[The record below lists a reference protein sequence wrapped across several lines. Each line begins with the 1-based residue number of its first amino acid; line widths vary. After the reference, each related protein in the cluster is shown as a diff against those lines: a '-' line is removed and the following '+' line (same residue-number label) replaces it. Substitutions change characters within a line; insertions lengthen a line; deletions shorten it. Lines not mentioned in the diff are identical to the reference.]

1 MMNTSAFE
9 ILGPVMVGPSSSH
22 TAGALRIALVARELA
37 PGRLSH
43 VTFELYNSFSR
54 TYRGHGTDRALVA
67 GMLGL
72 APDDTRVRD
81 SFALAREA
89 GLAFDFVERG
99 EDVRHH
105 PNTVVITMEGER
117 GACVVTGESLGGGRV
132 RLSQIN
138 GVAVEVTGDYPTLFV
153 VHDDAAGVLAELT
166 RVVSAARLNIATLS
180 NYRERRGG
188 TAYTIVESDE
198 AVTDELVSEA
208 LSLAHVRFAAKIE
221 IPGTSP
227 ASAEATLAHGFETG
241 AELLRAVAALGEKD
255 AEAGGAGEAGTGRP
269 RTTIGRLMRAREA
282 ELLGAE
288 AADAGMGRVL
298 AVMRDETHAPLE
310 SPQPSLGGLIGGQAR
325 SVRDAS
331 GALAAPLMGETL
343 TRAVAYAMAVL
354 ERSATM
360 GVIVAAPT
368 AGSAGV
374 VPGCLLAVGEA
385 VGATDEQ
392 VVEALWCASA
402 VGALLARNA
411 SVSGAEGGCQAEV
424 GSASAMAA
432 AALVELLG
440 GTPELA
446 LDAAST
452 AIGNLL
458 GLVCDP
464 VRGLVEYPCQNRN
477 AIGVANAVSAAQ
489 LALSGVLNPLPF
501 DEGVSALKA
510 VGASRPASL
519 RETAVGGLAGTPS
532 ACDACMRRA
541 GSCARRGDARTG
553 C

>member
-37 PGRLSH
+37 PGRLEH

-81 SFALAREA
+81 SFALADAR
-89 GLAFDFVERG
+89 GLRYEFVERG
-99 EDVRHH
+99 EDVGRH
-105 PNTVVITMEGER
+105 PNTVVITMEGS
-117 GACVVTGESLGGGRV
+117 GGSCIVTGESVGGGRV
-132 RLSQIN
+132 RLSQID
-138 GVAVEVTGDYPTLFV
+138 GVAVEVTGDYPTIFV
-153 VHDDAAGVLAELT
+153 VHDDRAGILAELT
-166 RVVSAARLNIATLS
+166 RVVSAARLNIATMS
-180 NYRERRGG
+180 NYRERKGG
-188 TAYTIVESDE
+188 RAYTIIESDE
-198 AVTDELVSEA
+198 AISDELVREVLA
-208 LSLAHVRFAAKIE
+208 LRHVHFASKIE
-221 IPGTSP
+221 IPGA
-227 ASAEATLAHGFETG
+227 ASASADATLAHGFETG
-241 AELLRAVAALGEKD
+241 AELLRAAR
-255 AEAGGAGEAGTGRP
+255 EACTGGRP
-269 RTTIGRLMRAREA
+269 SIGWLMQEREA
-282 ELLGAE
+282 ELVGSD
-288 AADAGMGRVL
+288 AADAGMHRVL
-298 AVMRDETHAPLE
+298 EVMRDETHAPIE
-310 SPQPSLGGLIGGQAR
+310 SPQRSLGGLIGGQAR
-325 SVRDAS
+325 AVRDGSDLLS
-331 GALAAPLMGETL
+331 GALMGETL

-374 VPGCLLAVGEA
+374 VPGCVLAVGEA
-385 VGATDEQ
+385 VGASDEKIE
-392 VVEALWCASA
+392 EALWCASA
-402 VGALLARNA
+402 VGALLAHNA

-440 GTPELA
+440 GSPEIA
-446 LDAAST
+446 LDAASI

-501 DEGVSALKA
+501 DEVVLALKS
-510 VGASRPASL
+510 VGESLPSSL
-519 RETAVGGLAGTPS
+519 RETAIGGLAGAPS
-532 ACDACMRRA
+532 ACEACMACPAAA
-541 GSCARRGDARTG
+541 GRVDG
-553 C
+553 